1 MSENPTETL
10 ATEFKDASSTAV
22 AIKESTQPNGFTYL
36 PATFDKACEWSDYIS
51 RSGLVPDAF
60 RTPIGAPKDAS
71 KGRDVYLACARGA
84 ELGMKPLQ
92 SLMNIAVVNGRTTLS
107 TDAKK
112 ALCMQYGDISAVYDD
127 KDGIPKW
134 TCTAKRKGHS
144 DVVITFTA
152 QDAVVAGLMTCEF
165 VPSPDG
171 KSKVRIWKGRSNA
184 WVHYWKRMLLKRAM
198 SWCCDEAF
206 PDILSGFGTTE
217 DYSDMDVPAA
227 TTENIMTAQAPATE
241 TTRAP
246 RALRK
251 KKEKAPVDPVEP
263 TEPIEVEAEVIE
275 DTEPATS
282 VINDN
287 NADFLPILD
296 SMPDKDLPLP
306 AHTTAV
312 YKKWAQRFAK
322 CLNVKELDVVASH
335 LSKEVGINPFD
346 SSALRT
352 FYKNQK
358 VVLENN

>member
-1 MSENPTETL
+1 MLENPTETL
-10 ATEFKDASSTAV
+10 ATEFEDTQVSTAV
-22 AIKESTQPNGFTYL
+22 AIKEPAQSNGFTYL

-60 RTPIGAPKDAS
+60 RTPVGAPKDAS

-112 ALCMQYGDISAVYDD
+112 ALCMQYGDIQSVYDE

-134 TCTAKRKGHS
+134 TCTATRKGHS
-144 DVVITFTA
+144 DVVITFSA

-217 DYSDMDVPAA
+217 DYSDMADTPAA
-227 TTENIMTAQAPATE
+227 TNESILNAT
-241 TTRAP
+241 TTPSPVP

-251 KKEKAPVDPVEP
+251 KKTEQAQAPVDPVEP
-263 TEPIEVEAEVIE
+263 VVVEAEIVE
-275 DTEPATS
+275 DETS
-282 VINDN
+282 EVNN
-287 NADFLPILD
+287 ANADFLPILD

-322 CLNVKELDVVASH
+322 CLNVKELDIVAAA
-335 LSKEVGINPFD
+335 LTKEVGINPFD

-358 VVLENN
+358 ANLENN

>member
-1 MSENPTETL
+1 MIENPTETL
-10 ATEFKDASSTAV
+10 ATEFSETQASSTAV
-22 AIKESTQPNGFTYL
+22 AVRDEPKGNGFTYL

-60 RTPIGAPKDAS
+60 KTPVGAPKDAS

-112 ALCMQYGDISAVYDD
+112 ALCMQYGDIQSVYDE

-134 TCTAKRKGHS
+134 TCTAKRNGHS
-144 DVVITFTA
+144 DVVISFSA
-152 QDAVVAGLMTCEF
+152 QDAVVAGLMTCEW
-165 VPSPDG
+165 VNSPDG

-206 PDILSGFGTTE
+206 PDVLSGFGTTE
-217 DYSDMDVPAA
+217 DYSDMEAPAA
-227 TTENIMTAQAPATE
+227 TTENIVTASAPAPV
-241 TTRAP
+241 P

-251 KKEKAPVDPVEP
+251 KKAEAPVDPVEP
-263 TEPIEVEAEVIE
+263 ASEPIEVEAEVVE
-275 DTEPATS
+275 DKPKYNPDS
-282 VINDN
+282 

-296 SMPDKDLPLP
+296 SMPDKDIPEL
-306 AHTTAV
+306 AHTTAL
-312 YKKWAQRFAK
+312 YRKWAQRFAK
-322 CLNVKELDVVASH
+322 CLNLKELDVVADALKQEQIS
-335 LSKEVGINPFD
+335 INPFD
-346 SSALRT
+346 SSALRS
-352 FYKNQK
+352 FYKSQK
-358 VVLENN
+358 AKLENN